1 MKEQI
6 VEILKNE
13 TKAKSVIE
21 INDKLGLTTVEELRE
36 LEKILAEMTRDGIIH
51 ESKQHEFLLMCN
63 TKTLQCGILHVNKN
77 GNGFVEV
84 GDGKPDIFIKAD
96 RLNGAINNDFVEID
110 FFSNHGEME
119 GKVLKVL
126 KRDLKDIVGEMTKV
140 KNKLVFKPDDEKLN
154 IIVKLAKESTRQ
166 CVEGHKVLVRI
177 VKEIGTRTFFGKVIK
192 IIGHKNDPGVDIIS
206 IALKHGIEIEFNEEV
221 INELKNIPDTV
232 SDDDLKNRRDLTKEI
247 IFTIDGDD
255 TKDIDDAISVTK
267 NNDNYILGVHIA
279 DVSHYVRVGTHLY
292 ETAFSRGT
300 SSYLADTVIPM
311 LPHQLSNGIC
321 SLNPEVIRLTITCE
335 MTINNKGKVI
345 DYNIFPSYIKSKK
358 QMTYKNVNKI
368 LMDNVV
374 PDGYEPFVNTLKIM
388 NELAKI
394 LRKEKESRGYIDFGI
409 DEAKV
414 VQDEKGKAIDI
425 IKRTVGDGEKLIEDF
440 MIAANE
446 TVATHINNMDLPFI
460 YRVHDVPN
468 SDKIEDFK
476 NLLKQLGYK
485 IHTNMSKITPIT
497 MQKVLN
503 ELRDKKEFAI
513 LSDLLL
519 RSMKKA
525 IYSTKNIGHFGLALQ
540 NYTHFTSPI
549 RRFPDLTVHRLLRT
563 YLFENRIDME
573 TINFNQKYLI
583 DVASNSSEMEVAS
596 IESERD
602 VLSMKMA
609 EFMESHIGET
619 YKGIISGVTNF
630 GFFVELENLV
640 QGLVHISSLD
650 GYYEYVPEL
659 LSLIKDDNSQK
670 FRVGDEV
677 TIVATAAN
685 KENSTI
691 DFELVGD
698 NYGNK
703 KQESIF

>member
-1 MKEQI
+1 MKDKI
-6 VEILKNE
+6 INILKNE

-21 INDKLGLTTVEELRE
+21 INDKLGLNTVDELKE
-36 LEKILAEMTRDGIIH
+36 LENTLEGMTKDGILH

-63 TKTLQCGILHVNKN
+63 TKTLQCGILHINKN

-84 GDGKPDIFIKAD
+84 GDGKPDIFIKAE
-96 RLNGAINNDFVEID
+96 RLNRAINNDFVEVD

-119 GKVLKVL
+119 GKIIKVL
-126 KRDLKDIVGEMTKV
+126 KRDLKNVVGEMIKI

-154 IIVKLAKESTRQ
+154 IIVKLTKDSTRQ
-166 CVEGHKVLVRI
+166 CVEGHKVLVNI
-177 VKEIGTRTFFGKVIK
+177 FKEIGTRTFLGKVVK
-192 IIGHKNDPGVDIIS
+192 IIGHKNDPRVDIIS
-206 IALKHGIEIEFNEEV
+206 IALKHGIEIDFNESVIEELKVIPNEV
-221 INELKNIPDTV
+221 STEELKNR
-232 SDDDLKNRRDLTKEI
+232 KDLTEEM

-255 TKDIDDAISVTK
+255 TKDIDDAISVVK
-267 NNDNYILGVHIA
+267 NKDNYILGVHIA
-279 DVSHYVRVGTHLY
+279 DVSHYVKVGSSLY

-300 SSYLADTVIPM
+300 SCYLADTVIPM
-311 LPHQLSNGIC
+311 IPHQLSNGIC
-321 SLNPEVIRLTITCE
+321 SLNPDVIRLTISCE
-335 MTINNKGKVI
+335 MTINGNGKII
-345 DYNIFPSYIKSKK
+345 DYNIFPSYIRSKI

-368 LMDNVV
+368 LMENII
-374 PDGYEPFVNTLKIM
+374 PEGYNPYVNTLKIM

-414 VQDEKGKAIDI
+414 IQDQNGKAIDI
-425 IKRTVGDGEKLIEDF
+425 VKRTTGDGEKLIEDF

-446 TVATHINNMDLPFI
+446 TIATHINNMDLPFI
-460 YRVHDVPN
+460 YRVHDIPN

-485 IHTNMSKITPIT
+485 INTNLNKITPIT

-503 ELRDKKEFAI
+503 ELRDKKEFTI
-513 LSDLLL
+513 LSDMLL

-525 IYSTKNIGHFGLALQ
+525 IYSTNNIGHFGLALQ

-563 YLFENRIDME
+563 YLFENRMDME

-596 IESERD
+596 IEAERD
-602 VLSMKMA
+602 VLAMKMA
-609 EFMESHIGET
+609 EYMEGNIGKE

-630 GFFVELENLV
+630 GLFVELDNLI

-650 GYYEYVPEL
+650 GYYEYVPEI
-659 LSLIKDDNSQK
+659 LSLVRDDNAK
-670 FRVGDEV
+670 KYRIGDEV
-677 TIVATAAN
+677 TIVVINAN

-691 DFELVGD
+691 DFELVED
-698 NYGNK
+698 SNGNK
-703 KQESIF
+703 